1 MSGGMRTSIL
11 AGAAIVACYGLILME
26 RKDDKVDD
34 QQQIAPAT
42 LEHELSEER
51 DRLARLEKQE
61 NVVRARIDFTRR
73 VARELIGQRV
83 TLLEAATQLRNLDSS
98 LAPVCQDLYGMVF
111 LQLYP
116 GRSEGERYCQ
126 RAMAVVDGE
135 LASKPTERTTILRR
149 LNDEFHR
156 ELDRGMVQLVH

>member
-1 MSGGMRTSIL
+1 MRTTIL
-11 AGAAIVACYGLILME
+11 AGAVIVACYGLILTE

-34 QQQIAPAT
+34 QQQIAPAA
-42 LEHELSEER
+42 LEPEHSEES
-51 DRLARLEKQE
+51 DRLARLEKQG
-61 NVVRARIDFTRR
+61 NIVRARIDFTRR
-73 VARELIGQRV
+73 VARELIGRRL

-98 LAPVCQDLYGMVF
+98 LAPVCQDLYGTVF

-135 LASKPTERTTILRR
+135 LASKPIERTAILRC

-156 ELDRGMVQLVH
+156 ELVRGMVQLAH

>member
-1 MSGGMRTSIL
+1 M
-11 AGAAIVACYGLILME
+11 
-26 RKDDKVDD
+26 
-34 QQQIAPAT
+34 
-42 LEHELSEER
+42 
-51 DRLARLEKQE
+51 
-61 NVVRARIDFTRR
+61 RARIDFTRR

-98 LAPVCQDLYGMVF
+98 LAPVYQDLYDSAF
-111 LQLYP
+111 LQLYQ

-135 LASKPTERTTILRR
+135 LASKPTERATILRR

-156 ELDRGMVQLVH
+156 ELDRGMVLIVH